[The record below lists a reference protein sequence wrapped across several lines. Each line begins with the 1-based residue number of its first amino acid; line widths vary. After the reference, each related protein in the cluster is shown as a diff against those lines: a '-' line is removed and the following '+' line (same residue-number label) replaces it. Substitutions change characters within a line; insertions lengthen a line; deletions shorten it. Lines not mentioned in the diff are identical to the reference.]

1 MGHLGHERVYQLA
14 RDRVFWPNMQQ
25 EIEHYVTKVC
35 PCLKQRKPH
44 VIHTAPLGSI
54 VTSSP
59 LELICVDFLH
69 LDTCSGGYEYLL
81 VITDHFT
88 RFSQAYPARNK
99 SSTTAAN
106 IIFNNFICRF
116 GIPSRILHDQG
127 KEWENKIFEQLEK
140 LCGMNKSRTSPYHP
154 MWNGQCERMNQTLLA
169 MLKTL
174 PEAWKSNWKDH
185 VNKLIF
191 AYNCTSN
198 SVTGYSPYCLLFGY
212 HQDSMCTSG

>member
-1 MGHLGHERVYQLA
+1 MRESSKILKECDRRRESLEVRKLLRHWRYLFFDAEGVLIRKTGHGSQLILPSELKPLIYRELHENMGHLGHERVYQLA

-140 LCGMNKSRTSPYHP
+140 LCGMTKR
-154 MWNGQCERMNQTLLA
+154 
-169 MLKTL
+169 
-174 PEAWKSNWKDH
+174 
-185 VNKLIF
+185 
-191 AYNCTSN
+191 
-198 SVTGYSPYCLLFGY
+198 
-212 HQDSMCTSG
+212 